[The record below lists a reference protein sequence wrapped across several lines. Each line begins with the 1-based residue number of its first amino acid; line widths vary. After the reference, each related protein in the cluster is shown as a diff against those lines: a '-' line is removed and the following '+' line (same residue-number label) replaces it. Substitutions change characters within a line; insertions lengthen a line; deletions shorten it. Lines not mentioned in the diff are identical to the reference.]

1 MTEHAPAKIL
11 SGIDIP
17 KTIAGTLAA
26 VSAAVVGSFLGV
38 AGTLIGAAV
47 ASIIGSV
54 GTELY
59 HRFMTRGSEKIKT
72 FVTAPAAVGTPPVA
86 AAEEELPSEE
96 PVAERRPVKMRWGR
110 ITAAAGLLFVLAMG
124 SLTVYELIAQRSIAD
139 AVGHRTSSSTTLGS
153 AFKGDNGSDSD
164 EKPAP
169 ATSTQPTADPTGEPT
184 GEPTGTGTPTGTPTA
199 PAESPEPQQTDG
211 TETGTPTEAPADEQT
226 QDGTTQDGTTQDGTT
241 QNNGDVQNQQVQPN
255 GAE

>member
-47 ASIIGSV
+47 ASLIGSV

-59 HRFMTRGSEKIKT
+59 HRFINRGSEKIKT

-86 AAEEELPSEE
+86 AAEDEVPSDE
-96 PVAERRPVKMRWGR
+96 PVVDRRPVKMRWGR

-124 SLTVYELIAQRSIAD
+124 GITVFELIAQRSIAD
-139 AVGHRTSSSTTLGS
+139 AVGHKTSSSTTLGN
-153 AFKGDNGSDSD
+153 AFKGDNGSD
-164 EKPAP
+164 EKPATTP
-169 ATSTQPTADPTGEPT
+169 STQPSADPTGEPT
-184 GEPTGTGTPTGTPTA
+184 ADPAETAAPTGTAAPTDTSA

-211 TETGTPTEAPADEQT
+211 TQTGTAPTEAPADGQT
-226 QDGTTQDGTTQDGTT
+226 EPDGTTQDSTTQ
-241 QNNGDVQNQQVQPN
+241 NGDVQNQQVQPN
-255 GAE
+255 GTE